1 MTLDHAIAQAAEQ
14 GARRA
19 LAAHVPKLAL
29 SVQEV
34 AKATGAGVTTV
45 RRWITDGHLARVPHT
60 DRVLIPVASLEAFV
74 NSARASTSSGGR
86 TTAPSG
92 VVDGPAGTTGTH
104 PPSRSVV
111 SPLPSP
117 RAGGRPGPHSTADP
131 GPSGSAD

>member
-1 MTLDHAIAQAAEQ
+1 MSLDHAIAQAAET

-60 DRVLIPVASLEAFV
+60 DRVLIPVACLEAFV
-74 NSARASTSSGGR
+74 LSGCASTSA
-86 TTAPSG
+86 APPAAG
-92 VVDGPAGTTGTH
+92 VDGPAGTTGTH
-104 PPSRSVV
+104 TPPSRGVV
-111 SPLPSP
+111 SPLPSS
-117 RAGGRPGPHSTADP
+117 RAGGRSVPHSTADP
-131 GPSGSAD
+131 GPSGSAA

>member
-1 MTLDHAIAQAAEQ
+1 MTLDQAIAQAAEQ

-74 NSARASTSSGGR
+74 LSADASSAVTP
-86 TTAPSG
+86 AAF
-92 VVDGPAGTTGTH
+92 DGPAGTTGTH

-117 RAGGRPGPHSTADP
+117 KAGGRAGPHSTADP
-131 GPSGSAD
+131 GPSGSAA

>member
-1 MTLDHAIAQAAEQ
+1 MSLDQAIAQAAEQ
-14 GARRA
+14 GARKA

-29 SVQEV
+29 SVTEV

-74 NSARASTSSGGR
+74 LSADASTS
-86 TTAPSG
+86 AAC
-92 VVDGPAGTTGTH
+92 VVAEVDGPADTTGTH

-117 RAGGRPGPHSTADP
+117 RAGGRSVPHSTADP
-131 GPSGSAD
+131 GPSGSAA

>member
-29 SVQEV
+29 SVTEV
-34 AKATGAGVTTV
+34 AKTTGAGVTTV

-74 NSARASTSSGGR
+74 TSACASTSA
-86 TTAPSG
+86 APPAAG
-92 VVDGPAGTTGTH
+92 VDGPAGTTGTH

-117 RAGGRPGPHSTADP
+117 RAGGRPVPHSTADP
-131 GPSGSAD
+131 GPSGSAA